1 VKTNPALDAALE
13 KIVAAMA
20 DVDFDGLFA
29 TMLDD
34 FDELFATETEDDNA

>member
-1 VKTNPALDAALE
+1 MKTNPALDAALE
-13 KIVAAMA
+13 KIVAGMP